1 MQLADN
7 AVSGVPERAKWEI
20 NTWSNAY
27 EECTCN
33 SWIYGE
39 DHEGEGFLWRNGKNL
54 LVKTA
59 YPGTRKF
66 TWLSKWR
73 SLTVLIV
80 SRSLVLWVNQRN
92 RHWYVALQWLNNIDE
107 CWREDASTSNDQQ
120 PVKQYTIQHTRCSY
134 NNSHTRFSKGHPEI
148 YSYMTIVLN
157 VQAVLFWAFRSR
169 SFLTPWS

>member
-1 MQLADN
+1 MRSVGYQRGQSEKLTHEVTLMKYVHVTAEYTGKIMRGRG
-7 AVSGVPERAKWEI
+7 S
-20 NTWSNAY
+20 Y
-27 EECTCN
+27 EET
-33 SWIYGE
+33 
-39 DHEGEGFLWRNGKNL
+39 
-54 LVKTA
+54 VKTCWWKPHTLEQGNL
-59 YPGTRKF
+59 PGCQ
-66 TWLSKWR
+66 WR
-73 SLTVLIV
+73 SLTVLFV
-80 SRSLVLWVNQRN
+80 SRLLIIWVNQRN

-169 SFLTPWS
+169 SFLTLWS